1 MSRLICIAGPTA
13 VGKSDIAL
21 QLAKKLNRCIV
32 SADSFAIYKGMDI
45 GTAKPSKTEQAEAKH
60 FMIDVVEP
68 CEEYNAFLYS
78 KAVDEVLKTNP
89 NAIAV
94 GGTGLY
100 FESLLYGLDFPNSD
114 DTQKLRSELWDFCDK
129 FGKEALHKK
138 LAEINPE
145 RAEKIHPNNVK
156 SVIRAL
162 EILDKKDFT
171 TKKERKPVRDYVLFA
186 MNCDRNL
193 LYERINT
200 RVDKMFELGLVEEVE
215 LLSKKYDS
223 RCQAFQAIG
232 YKETL
237 EYLKGEFSLSDI
249 KEQIKRHTRNYA
261 KRQITFIKRLNPIWI
276 DANKGKDDIIAEIES
291 YLR

>member
-13 VGKSDIAL
+13 VGKSNIASI
-21 QLAKKLNRCIV
+21 LAKKHNRCIV

-45 GTAKPSKTEQAEAKH
+45 GTAKPSKIEQAEVKH

-78 KAVDEVLKTNP
+78 KAVDIILEKNP

-100 FESLLYGLDFPNSD
+100 FESLLYGLDFPNAD
-114 DTQKLRSELWDFCDK
+114 DDKKLRSELWDFCDK

-138 LAEINPE
+138 LEDISPE
-145 RAEKIHPNNVK
+145 RAKKIHPNNAK
-156 SVIRAL
+156 SVIRSL
-162 EILDKKDFT
+162 EILDKGDFT
-171 TKKERKPVRDYVLFA
+171 AKKERKPVRNYVLFA
-186 MNCDRNL
+186 LNCDRNL
-193 LYERINT
+193 LYERINA

-215 LLSKKYDS
+215 LLSKKYDPV
-223 RCQAFQAIG
+223 CQAFQAIG

-237 EYLKGEFSLSDI
+237 GYLKGNLSLTDT
-249 KEQIKRHTRNYA
+249 KEQIKQHTRNYA

-276 DANKGKDDIIAEIES
+276 DANKAKDEIINEIES
-291 YLR
+291 YL